1 MTYEIDNAVN
11 LDQHSCFKNPDTYP
25 DFQEHLKI
33 FKKQLVKMVDNGE
46 SKTFYKFGDG
56 EHYFLNRTH
65 VGTASPGN
73 RDLSKSYDEI
83 KHEEFVDGVCKN
95 DFITVEIYP
104 ENRAYFSALY
114 PERKIDFPAEYS
126 YGLVANKWL
135 TKTFAGDLGIIGAK
149 EKIDLIKI
157 MMTKKEY
164 QNYLGIDK
172 FEDYINIPQKFV
184 CDDIDETERIVANQ
198 LEKSKS
204 KIFLLGIGLVKSALL
219 HRLKKYK
226 DAIFLDVGSSID
238 ALAGIIDHDRPY
250 MGEWKNYR
258 ISGYDYSKLDT
269 SVDYPHGEIVFDRD
283 MDDIKRINALTR
295 F

>member
-1 MTYEIDNAVN
+1 MHRYDQDYKKDYFIDSAVN
-11 LDQHSCFKNPDTYP
+11 LDPHNCFKNKDTYP

-33 FKKQLVKMVDNGE
+33 FKKELVRMVNNNE

-56 EHYFLNRTH
+56 EHYFLNRAH
-65 VGTASPGN
+65 VGTANPGN
-73 RDLSKSYDEI
+73 RDLSKSYDQI

-114 PERKIDFPAEYS
+114 PKRKIDFPAEYS

-135 TKTFAGDLGIIGAK
+135 TKTFSGELGIIGAG
-149 EKIDLIKI
+149 EKIGLIEK
-157 MMTKKEY
+157 MMTEKEY
-164 QNYLGIDK
+164 QDYLGIDK
-172 FEDYINIPQKFV
+172 FEDYIHMPQKFV
-184 CDDIDETERIVANQ
+184 CDDIDKTERIVAKQ

-226 DAIFLDVGSSID
+226 DAVFIDVGSSID
-238 ALAGIIDHDRPY
+238 ALAGIVDHDRPY
-250 MGEWKNYR
+250 MGNWKNYR
-258 ISGYDYSKLDT
+258 INSCDYSRLDT
-269 SVDYPHGEIVFDRD
+269 SVDYPNGRIVFDRK
-283 MDDIKRINALTR
+283 MEI
-295 F
+295 